1 MPQTIRNPIEYM
13 MDEVSELAHGVER
26 AGQAMH
32 RASTHMFT
40 APLRIQR
47 ITVADLKDVLAR
59 GYRDFTAYRTDVVFL
74 VLIYP
79 LVSLVIAAA
88 AFDAQLAPLL
98 FPVISGTAIMGPFV
112 GVVLYEMSRRR
123 EISALRRHE
132 EDHAWANALGIVRS
146 RNFGAIVMLGL
157 MLVALYVLWLG
168 TAYGIYRALHGPQP
182 PETIGFFVR
191 EVLQTPAGWWLIGLG
206 CGIGFLFAALALM
219 IGVVSF
225 PLLLDRDVGLGT
237 AIWTSVRAV
246 AANPV
251 PMAAWGLVVVIGL
264 ALGAVPLFVGL
275 VVSMPVLCHATWHLY
290 RKLLP
295 RGPGLARVQA
305 GYDIRAF

>member
-1 MPQTIRNPIEYM
+1 
-13 MDEVSELAHGVER
+13 
-26 AGQAMH
+26 
-32 RASTHMFT
+32 
-40 APLRIQR
+40 
-47 ITVADLKDVLAR
+47 
-59 GYRDFTAYRTDVVFL
+59 
-74 VLIYP
+74 
-79 LVSLVIAAA
+79 
-88 AFDAQLAPLL
+88 
-98 FPVISGTAIMGPFV
+98 MGPFV

-182 PETIGFFVR
+182 AETIGFFVR
-191 EVLQTPAGWWLIGLG
+191 EVLHTPAGWWLIGLG
-206 CGIGFLFAALALM
+206 CGVGFLFAALALM

-237 AIWTSVRAV
+237 AIWTSIRAV

-264 ALGAVPLFVGL
+264 ALGAIPLFVGL
-275 VVSMPVLCHATWHLY
+275 VVVMPVLCHATWHLY

-295 RGPGLARVQA
+295 RGPGIPR
-305 GYDIRAF
+305 G